1 MGSRVM
7 DALCCDLLG
16 LQDTVHLGRR
26 IAACLRGS
34 DVLALRGELGAGKT
48 SLVTSI
54 GKSLGVVD
62 IASPSFSLAHEHV
75 TNLGL
80 RLVHIDAWRITS
92 VDELAELG
100 WDDWIIDANTIIC
113 IEWADRIEAALT
125 GLCVLE
131 IELTHTQGGR
141 HAILQWADQS
151 RLSSL
156 AASGDTP

>member
-1 MGSRVM
+1 MATLNCELPS
-7 DALCCDLLG
+7 
-16 LQDTVHLGRR
+16 LQETEHLGQR
-26 IAACLRGS
+26 IAACLRGG

-48 SLVTSI
+48 SLINAI
-54 GKSLGVVD
+54 GESLGVAD

-75 TNLGL
+75 TNSGL

-113 IEWADRIEAALT
+113 LEWADRIEAALAD
-125 GLCVLE
+125 LRVLE
-131 IELTHTQGGR
+131 IQMAHTQEGR

-156 AASGDTP
+156 AAPGDTP